1 MDHLP
6 ILPILI
12 PMLAAVLML
21 LPPVANSLERQRV
34 VAFIALL
41 GLVGVTIELL
51 ITSLSG
57 AIQIYQ
63 LGNWQAPYGI
73 VLVVDRLAI
82 LMVLLTGVLA
92 LGALLYSTAGD
103 DRGGVFFYPLFML
116 QVMGISGAFF
126 TGDIFN
132 LFVFFEV
139 LLLASYALLIHAGG
153 KQKTQASLHYLILNL
168 IGSSLFLFAL
178 GILYGT
184 LGTLNIADMALKVRE
199 LPEAEQQLARIGGL
213 LLLIVFGLKSAMFPL
228 HFWLTKTYSSA
239 SAPVAALFAIM
250 TKVGIYSIWRIHTV
264 VFGHHA
270 GELANLI
277 QPWLWPAAILTIS
290 AGTLGALA
298 SQSLRQLVSN
308 LVIVSVGTM
317 LSAVAINTVQATTAG
332 LYYLIHSTL
341 VTGALFLLADAIAE
355 QRGKASDR
363 FVRARRMTSSLP
375 LGIAFA
381 IGILSMTGL
390 PPFSGFVGKVLV
402 LQSSVGAAQM
412 AWVWGAVLI
421 ASLMSVIAASRGG
434 STLFWRISSETNE
447 KKIIAKPK
455 LFAIY
460 FLLSASPL
468 LVIFGGQVSDF
479 TSQAALQLY
488 QLGVQPELLL
498 PTTPSLGSPE

>member
-12 PMLAAVLML
+12 PMLAATLML
-21 LPPVANSLERQRV
+21 LPPFSTDVGRQRV
-34 VAFIALL
+34 VAFL
-41 GLVGVTIELL
+41 GLFVVAGVAIILL
-51 ITSLSG
+51 KMSLG
-57 AIQIYQ
+57 GDIQIYQ

-82 LMVLLTGVLA
+82 MMVLLTTFLA
-92 LGALLYSTAGD
+92 LGALIYASAGD

-116 QVMGISGAFF
+116 QIMGICGAFL

-139 LLLASYALLIHAGG
+139 LLLASYALLIHGGG

-168 IGSSLFLFAL
+168 IGSSIFLFAL

-184 LGTLNIADMALKVRE
+184 LGTLNMADMALKVRD

-213 LLLIVFGLKSAMFPL
+213 MLLIVFGLKSAMFPL
-228 HFWLTKTYSSA
+228 HFWLSRTYSSA
-239 SAPVAALFAIM
+239 CAPVAALFAIM
-250 TKVGIYSIWRIHTV
+250 TKVGIYSILRIHTV
-264 VFGHHA
+264 VFGENA

-277 QPWLWPAAILTIS
+277 QPWLWPAAILTLGV
-290 AGTLGALA
+290 GTLGALA
-298 SQSLRQLVSN
+298 SQSLRQLISN
-308 LVIVSVGTM
+308 LVIISVGTL
-317 LSAVAINTVQATTAG
+317 LSAVAINTVQATAAG

-341 VTGALFLLADAIAE
+341 VTGALFLLADAIAG

-363 FVRARRMTSSLP
+363 FVRARRMSHSLP
-375 LGIAFA
+375 LGVAFA

-434 STLFWRISSETNE
+434 STLFWRISSESNE
-447 KKIIAKPK
+447 KGKVAAPK

-460 FLLSASPL
+460 LLLSASPL
-468 LVIFGGQVSDF
+468 LVIFGGPVSHF
-479 TSQAALQLY
+479 TSQTATQLY
-488 QLGVQPELLL
+488 QLGLQPGLLL
-498 PTTPSLGSPE
+498 PSMPTGSSE